1 MRACVLVAD
10 PEQRSVVVGLCEYIL
25 AFSLLFVGDVNEIV
39 EKYGD
44 DKKEMRRATHSTS
57 PLRSPQKSWLL
68 FFSDSTHFA
77 LFLLWIADEKRDWE
91 GYERKGNK
99 MFCYSFRRAGAA
111 HICWVC
117 VRCVF
122 MLNLSCAV
130 AYCANKKWES
140 AKRNEMKQKKDK

>member
-57 PLRSPQKSWLL
+57 PLRSPQKS
-68 FFSDSTHFA
+68 
-77 LFLLWIADEKRDWE
+77 
-91 GYERKGNK
+91 
-99 MFCYSFRRAGAA
+99 
-111 HICWVC
+111 
-117 VRCVF
+117 
-122 MLNLSCAV
+122 
-130 AYCANKKWES
+130 
-140 AKRNEMKQKKDK
+140 